1 VQSWVLKNAGLNGII
16 LAPKELNLERGTSE
30 CCK

>member
-16 LAPKELNLERGTSE
+16 LAPKELNLERGS
-30 CCK
+30 